1 MQAEETAE
9 KKEEGRISKI
19 ENGTVIDHISSGYA
33 LKVLEILGILSSTSA
48 KVSFVM
54 NISSLKAKNGKKDIV
69 KFEGREL
76 TKRETDKITVVSPG
90 ATINIIR
97 NYEIA
102 KKYHVELPNKIIDII
117 KCPNPNCATNN
128 LKEMGSIKTIFKVM
142 GKAPIIFEC
151 HYCGAQIDNDIINH
165 VKC

>member
-1 MQAEETAE
+1 MQTEETAE

-19 ENGTVIDHISSGYA
+19 ENGTVIDHISSGSA
-33 LKVLEILGILSSTSA
+33 LKVLEILGILSNTNA

-90 ATINIIR
+90 TTINIIR

-102 KKYHVELPNKIIDII
+102 KKYHVELPDKIIDII

-128 LKEMGSIKTIFKVM
+128 PKEMGNIITAFKVIKEKTI
-142 GKAPIIFEC
+142 AFEC
-151 HYCGAQIDNDIINH
+151 HYCGIQINNNILEHI
-165 VKC
+165 KY